1 VRLQGSLYPEWCN
14 ALSLSTDRREIS
26 SQESTHPSNRI
37 CSRPRRE
44 VRGGPT
50 HELGEVLGE
59 LVIIGLQGST
69 RPRI

>member
-1 VRLQGSLYPEWCN
+1 VRIQGSLYPEWHSVP
-14 ALSLSTDRREIS
+14 SLSTDRREIS
-26 SQESTHPSNRI
+26 SQELAHPSNRI

-59 LVIIGLQGST
+59 LVRTGLQGSE